1 MDKTAKSSSFKPG
14 SSKPGTKSS
23 SKSAFKPIRTL
34 VAENES
40 IAPMLRQLE
49 IISRLQKTY
58 AETIPTSLND
68 VSRVAAVEGSTIIVA
83 VTNGNAATIL
93 KQILPRLLQQFRE
106 NKKQEQEVTSI
117 RVIVQPTMTAG
128 AGQILSRVTGV
139 NSTGPISDK
148 SMGQLADSLTDSPL
162 KETIKRIQQQRAR
175 AGSRTKKI

>member
-14 SSKPGTKSS
+14 SSKPGTNLP

-40 IAPMLRQLE
+40 IAPILRQLE

-58 AETIPTSLND
+58 ADTVPTSLND

-106 NKKQEQEVTSI
+106 NKTQEQEVTSI
-117 RVIVQPTMTAG
+117 KVIVQPTMTAG
-128 AGQILSRVTGV
+128 AGQILSHVTGV

-148 SMGQLADSLTDSPL
+148 SMGQLVDSLADSPL
-162 KETIKRIQQQRAR
+162 KETIKRLQQQRAR
-175 AGSRTKKI
+175 AETRAKKI